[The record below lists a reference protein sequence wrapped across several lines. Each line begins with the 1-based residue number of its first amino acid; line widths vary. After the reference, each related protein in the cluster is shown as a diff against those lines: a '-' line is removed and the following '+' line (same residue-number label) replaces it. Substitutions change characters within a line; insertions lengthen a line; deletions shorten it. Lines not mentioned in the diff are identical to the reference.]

1 MGYLS
6 IIMMCPAKFLQILD
20 HKKLYQM
27 IYEKANYDQTT
38 KIDPHLWI
46 YRPIITIDHVAK
58 SLQQLK
64 DSVKTD
70 LTILQE
76 FLKNV
81 RCYINTYVLK
91 NCYSV
96 THIIIVCIG

>member
-1 MGYLS
+1 
-6 IIMMCPAKFLQILD
+6 
-20 HKKLYQM
+20 M
-27 IYEKANYDQTT
+27 IYEKANYDQTD

-81 RCYINTYVLK
+81 RQYDYVSSK
-91 NCYSV
+91 TV
-96 THIIIVCIG
+96 TLLLLHIIVCRLIIW